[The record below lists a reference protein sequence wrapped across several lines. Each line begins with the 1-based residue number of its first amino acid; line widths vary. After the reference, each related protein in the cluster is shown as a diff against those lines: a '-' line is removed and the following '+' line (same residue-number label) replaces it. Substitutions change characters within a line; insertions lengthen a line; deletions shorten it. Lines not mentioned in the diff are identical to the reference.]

1 MKSKGLIKKM
11 FISIIGFVKRGIK
24 FWLESNQKEYELEL
38 HSIKKIL

>member
-24 FWLESNQKEYELEL
+24 FWLESNNVENWEWMEIYN
-38 HSIKKIL
+38 SFS